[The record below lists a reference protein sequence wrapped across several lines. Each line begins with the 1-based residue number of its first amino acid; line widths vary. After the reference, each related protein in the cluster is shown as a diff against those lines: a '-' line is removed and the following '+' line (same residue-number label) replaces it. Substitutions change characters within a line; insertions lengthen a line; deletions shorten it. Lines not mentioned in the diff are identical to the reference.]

1 MKAVVSLHK
10 LLLKVVL
17 DVMTTFTLLSA
28 NLGGNLTTIKGNSII
43 IIIIISHPKVV
54 LLQNKRKHALDFTT
68 SLYSLGVILRG
79 V

>member
-17 DVMTTFTLLSA
+17 DVMTTFTLLST
-28 NLGGNLTTIKGNSII
+28 NLGGNLTTIKGNSV
-43 IIIIISHPKVV
+43 IIIISHPKVV

>member
-1 MKAVVSLHK
+1 MKAVVSLRK

-17 DVMTTFTLLSA
+17 DVMTTFTLLST
-28 NLGGNLTTIKGNSII
+28 NLGGNLTTIKGNSV
-43 IIIIISHPKVV
+43 IIIISHPKVV

>member
-28 NLGGNLTTIKGNSII
+28 NLGGNLTTIKGNSV
-43 IIIIISHPKVV
+43 IIIISHPKVV